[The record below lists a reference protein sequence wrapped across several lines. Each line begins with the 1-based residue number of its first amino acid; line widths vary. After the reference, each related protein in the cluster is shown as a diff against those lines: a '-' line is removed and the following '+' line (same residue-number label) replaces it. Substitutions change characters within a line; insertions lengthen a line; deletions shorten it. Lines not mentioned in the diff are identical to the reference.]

1 MELVFIAFVGTFVI
15 MAFEL
20 REFIRRRYTTTPTA
34 PRFAT
39 VWDVRGR
46 TAVRHT
52 VSPAEKVCEAA
63 V

>member
-20 REFIRRRYTTTPTA
+20 REFIRRRYIATPSA
-34 PRFAT
+34 PRFALR
-39 VWDVRGR
+39 VVC
-46 TAVRHT
+46 HT
-52 VSPAEKVCEAA
+52 VIPAEKVYERA

>member
-20 REFIRRRYTTTPTA
+20 REFFRRRYTTTPTA
-34 PRFAT
+34 PQFAT
-39 VWDVRGR
+39 VCDLRDR

-52 VSPAEKVCEAA
+52 VIPAEEAYEAA
-63 V
+63 A